1 MHWKAPFRE
10 NASFTYF
17 AVRTCTVTLVTR
29 DGRGGSR
36 RISPS
41 CQSYCGRAL
50 TCGSCVRLCR
60 HAATHL
66 FIHTA

>member
-17 AVRTCTVTLVTR
+17 AVRTCAVTLVTR

-41 CQSYCGRAL
+41 CRRYCGRPDSEEREL
-50 TCGSCVRLCR
+50 
-60 HAATHL
+60 L
-66 FIHTA
+66 FRVFTVADRK